1 MKVNIIVIC
10 FFVMFSC
17 KKELKNNLNK
27 EVTAQDT
34 VNESAIEKDTIVL
47 SETEI
52 KFLKKL
58 INDDI
63 SGQEYDEIQTK
74 TAPFYVD
81 YPNEGD
87 RYSVSFSIV
96 ARTDFNNDGV
106 VDYIVNRNSEGMLG
120 GNANTNQ
127 EYLFYIMK
135 DDINALQTHSILGY
149 APFSY
154 NIIDKATFK
163 ANKFEVDVT
172 QNFRTYMSEDL
183 DSTSLSF
190 IYTNGNVYET
200 SYLSKCALAKLKS
213 KTIYKEMSN
222 VSKRE
227 RTIDMHNYTEIIEE
241 VYKNQDTLITANLSG
256 CDNLLL
262 TFETSYIVDD
272 SYLNDKIYQKE
283 IALNLLTFLSKNTQF
298 SKNIEVVKEY
308 LEEHSFTDEFIDI
321 SKVYRFRLLIQPNR
335 NDKNLLRYLLQI
347 EETRNPNQSENWEI
361 TTRKKQ

>member
-1 MKVNIIVIC
+1 MRVIII
-10 FFVMFSC
+10 FISLFVMFSC
-17 KKELKNNLNK
+17 KKEIKSNPIK
-27 EVTAQDT
+27 QITVQDT
-34 VNESAIEKDTIVL
+34 VNESEIEEDTIVL

-63 SGQEYDEIQTK
+63 SGQKYDEIQTEK
-74 TAPFYVD
+74 SPFYVG
-81 YPNEGD
+81 YLNEGD

-96 ARTDFNNDGV
+96 ASNDFNNDGV

-120 GNANTNQ
+120 GSGNTNQ
-127 EYLFYIMK
+127 SYIYYIMK

-154 NIIDKATFK
+154 NIIDRATFK
-163 ANKFEVDVT
+163 ANKFEVDIT
-172 QNFRTYMSEDL
+172 QNYRTYMSEDL

-200 SYLSKCALAKLKS
+200 SYLSKCALAILKS
-213 KTIYKEMSN
+213 KTIFKEVPN
-222 VSKRE
+222 IAKRE

-241 VYKNQDTLITANLSG
+241 VYKNEDTIITANLSG

-262 TFETSYIVDD
+262 TFETTYIVDD
-272 SYLNDKIYQKE
+272 SHLNDKIYQKE

-298 SKNIEVVKEY
+298 SENIEVVKES
-308 LEEHSFTDEFIDI
+308 LEEHSFTDEFINI
-321 SKVYRFRLLIQPNR
+321 SKVYRFRLLIQPNS

-347 EETRNPNQSENWEI
+347 NETRNPNQSENWEI
-361 TTRKKQ
+361 TTRKKK